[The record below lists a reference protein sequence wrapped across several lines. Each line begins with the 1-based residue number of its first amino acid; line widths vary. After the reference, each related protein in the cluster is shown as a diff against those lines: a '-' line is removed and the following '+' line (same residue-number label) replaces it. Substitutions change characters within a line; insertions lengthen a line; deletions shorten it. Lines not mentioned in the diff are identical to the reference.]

1 LKKRFDIEILGQEV
15 SVLTD
20 RGDEYVK
27 GVVDYINERAKEIG
41 EASKEIP
48 KMSVAILLALNMADE
63 LFLLRREKAFAEK
76 ELEEKFKDL
85 ILYIENRVSKA

>member
-1 LKKRFDIEILGQEV
+1 
-15 SVLTD
+15 
-20 RGDEYVK
+20 
-27 GVVDYINERAKEIG
+27 
-41 EASKEIP
+41 
-48 KMSVAILLALNMADE
+48 MSVAILLALNMADE